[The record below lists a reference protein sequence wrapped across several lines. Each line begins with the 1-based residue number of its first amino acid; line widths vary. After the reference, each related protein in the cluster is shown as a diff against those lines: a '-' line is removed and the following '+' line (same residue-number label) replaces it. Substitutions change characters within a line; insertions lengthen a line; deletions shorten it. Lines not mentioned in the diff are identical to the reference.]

1 MSVLIFAET
10 SEGKFK
16 KSAFEATSYGKK
28 VAEQL
33 GTNVVVLAINSSEP
47 TLLYTYGAQKVLNVS
62 NEALNTFNVKVY
74 ANIIKQAA
82 EKENTEDRKS
92 VV

>member
-1 MSVLIFAET
+1 MSVLVLAET

-33 GTNVVVLAINSSEP
+33 DTNLVVLAINSEKHF
-47 TLLYTYGAQKVLNVS
+47 Q
-62 NEALNTFNVKVY
+62 VKRST
-74 ANIIKQAA
+74 IL
-82 EKENTEDRKS
+82 R
-92 VV
+92 